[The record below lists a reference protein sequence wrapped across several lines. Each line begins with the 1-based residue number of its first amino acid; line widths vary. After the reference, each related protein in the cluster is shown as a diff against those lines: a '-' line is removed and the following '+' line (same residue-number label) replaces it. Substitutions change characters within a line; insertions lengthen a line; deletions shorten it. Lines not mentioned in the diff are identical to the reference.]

1 MNDGPTGMV
10 VYRRGTNRRGVVTS
24 TDYTQ
29 NVLTVKWDDGGNG
42 IHHVGDLMSE
52 KLYLEQQQEQRMKQM
67 ALKPEQAVIGAVV
80 YKAAK
85 SAPLQRG
92 KILAGLDNT
101 HGNNIV
107 VVEWDDGH
115 INKPQIN
122 GLLSEADGLAEN
134 KRMLEE
140 QERLEREFEQVQSEC
155 ASKLQQAARLV
166 REAAALARAKGQDL
180 QDMSEATSDL
190 EYAME
195 AAGWRTSSWHC

>member
-1 MNDGPTGMV
+1 MDDGPNGMI
-10 VYRRGTNRRGVVTS
+10 VYKRGTDRRGVVTS

-29 NVLTVKWDDGGNG
+29 NILTVRWDDGGNG
-42 IHHVGDLMSE
+42 LHHVGDLMSE
-52 KLYLEQQQEQRMKQM
+52 KLYLEQLTEQRTKQM
-67 ALKPEQAVIGAVV
+67 ALKPNQIVIGAVV

-101 HGNNIV
+101 HGNNII

-134 KRMLEE
+134 KRLLEE

-155 ASKLQQAARLV
+155 ASKLQAAARLV
-166 REAAALARAKGQDL
+166 REAATLARSKGQDL
-180 QDMSEATSDL
+180 QEMSEATYDL
-190 EYAME
+190 ENAME